1 MTPDDFATPTFDGAQ
16 MRHVIELLDLLDF
29 APHEARRQLDRL
41 ARERVLTAAQRASVE
56 HLFTRPLHEVDRLL
70 RAACADDEA
79 RDALREERVHEA
91 RGIYIAPARP
101 ARVARSSASA
111 GVLAA

>member
-1 MTPDDFATPTFDGAQ
+1 MAPDDFATPTFDGAQ
-16 MRHVIELLDLLDF
+16 MRHVIELLELLDF

-91 RGIYIAPARP
+91 RGVYIEAHPVR
-101 ARVARSSASA
+101 RSA
-111 GVLAA
+111 GRSMSAVV

>member
-29 APHEARRQLDRL
+29 APYEARRQLDRL

-101 ARVARSSASA
+101 ARAARSSASA
-111 GVLAA
+111 GVLVA

>member
-1 MTPDDFATPTFDGAQ
+1 MTPDDFATPVFDGPQ
-16 MRHVIELLDLLDF
+16 MRHVIELLELMDF

-41 ARERVLTAAQRASVE
+41 ARERVLTAAQRASIE

-91 RGIYIAPARP
+91 RGIYLVDARP
-101 ARVARSSASA
+101 ARAARGASA
-111 GVLAA
+111 GAHAA

>member
-1 MTPDDFATPTFDGAQ
+1 MTSDHFATPVFDGAQ
-16 MRHVIELLDLLDF
+16 MRRVIELLELMDF

-41 ARERVLTAAQRASVE
+41 TRERVLTDAQRASVE
-56 HLFTRPLHEVDRLL
+56 HLFTRSLHEVDRLL

-91 RGIYIAPARP
+91 RGIYLMEARP
-101 ARVARSSASA
+101 ARATRGASVGAR
-111 GVLAA
+111 AA

>member
-1 MTPDDFATPTFDGAQ
+1 MTPDEFATPTFDGAQ

-41 ARERVLTAAQRASVE
+41 ARERVLTAGQRASVE

-101 ARVARSSASA
+101 ARAARSSASA